1 MTAVQFQQY
10 LREPLLLVQLSAS
23 QLEALV
29 REYPYCGLLR
39 QLLVRKCQMMHQSEE
54 ELAACVREQ
63 AAYVPDRVRLHE
75 LLSAAAEGVDN
86 GLLSVNVVSENPPR
100 ISARELGLEKKTLIP
115 TDLSFVLQV
124 FDKESVQAGS
134 VQSIMAKKKKQKNA
148 SPTGGET
155 GDESAAK
162 KRFRLPRIAVLE
174 ENKQALDNLTLQAAE
189 DTTATAKQEQQEQAY
204 VLEEDPE
211 LGFVQDVDDA
221 FRFLQQTEHFL
232 RSLSERMQSVQQEHS
247 PASVVQE
254 DEAAQA
260 SVSDNDEI
268 ASETLARLLLAQ
280 NQRAKAIKI
289 YKRLMR
295 KQPERSAYFSQ
306 LIEEAKK

>member
-75 LLSAAAEGVDN
+75 LLSASAEEIGGG

-124 FDKESVQAGS
+124 FDTESVQAGS

-174 ENKQALDNLTLQAAE
+174 ENKQALDNLTLQATE
-189 DTTATAKQEQQEQAY
+189 DTTAAKQEQQEQAY

-232 RSLSERMQSVQQEHS
+232 RSLSERMHLVQQEHA